1 MLFFTWEGAAMARR
15 PNQRQRRSSRRRHDY
30 AEKTKL
36 PPGIENEP
44 RVPMVGN
51 EADYEITRSGHVY
64 SRQLKRF
71 IQWKLTPNGQHP
83 YISVQVGGVSSQP
96 RWPNEAAEES
106 WAAAELKRVEQE
118 RAQLEEQ
125 IEIQIRQLEEQIET
139 QIRAQVEVPETE
151 RDAIVKARLGQGV
164 FRENVAKV
172 EKACRI
178 TGVSIPIFLI
188 ASHIKPWRHSSNQE
202 KLDGNNGL
210 LLTPSIDFLFD
221 RGFISFGDNGDL
233 LLSPVASLDALHKMG
248 VDPTKTSNVGPFNS
262 AQQKYLRF
270 HRAEIFRRSQD

>member
-1 MLFFTWEGAAMARR
+1 MARR
-15 PNQRQRRSSRRRHDY
+15 PNQRQRRSSSRRHEY
-30 AEKTKL
+30 AEKTKV

-44 RVPMVGN
+44 RVPLVGN

-64 SRQLKRF
+64 SRRLKKF
-71 IQWKLTPNGQHP
+71 IRWKLTPNGRHP
-83 YISVQVGGVSSQP
+83 YISVQVGGVSSPP
-96 RWPNEAAEES
+96 RWPKEAAAES

-118 RAQLEEQ
+118 RIQQEAQ
-125 IEIQIRQLEEQIET
+125 IEAQIH
-139 QIRAQVEVPETE
+139 AQVEVPETE

-202 KLDGNNGL
+202 RLDGNNGL

-221 RGFISFGDNGDL
+221 RGFISFEDNGDL

-270 HRAEIFRRSQD
+270 HRAEIFRRSQDQ